1 MGEFFTGLL
10 ATVGGLFLFG
20 TLWFWVVSSVVF
32 GWLIFLTEGEESHT
46 FGAGLVLVGF
56 VWIMSSV
63 NDISVIANPLL
74 WLKWVTIYLVL
85 GVIWSVIKWFSFLH
99 KQKDKLNSLK
109 EVYIERN
116 NLELIAKRISDTDW
130 LGFVKY
136 LSDQKYS
143 PNGYDKI
150 KKREDVIPTVKGRFS
165 DLTRWIV
172 WWPMSAFWTI
182 LNDPLRRIAE
192 ALVRALKGIYTNIA
206 NSVFSNEV

>member
-20 TLWFWVVSSVVF
+20 TLWFWVVSSVIF

-116 NLELIAKRISDTDW
+116 NLELIAKRISDSDW